1 MDEFHKFYE
10 QIVAFIRQLLGQ
22 ENINRPGHPRQNM
35 FTGLGWLGLAPG
47 GPRSGTNGDNLGRYT
62 ESSSQAKRHKYSV
75 LEVKR
80 ILRGLEKGST
90 AYPVLVQ
97 ASTFSS
103 LLDDRMVRYFRGRER
118 LFDRLPYVL
127 LQYTQ
132 GKNCLDIAHSVSY
145 FSDGDDVEDAINFAA
160 LLIANQL
167 NRQRQY

>member
-47 GPRSGTNGDNLGRYT
+47 GPRSSTNGGNLGRYT
-62 ESSSQAKRHKYSV
+62 ESSSQGKRHKYSV
-75 LEVKR
+75 LEVKQ
-80 ILRGLEKGST
+80 ILRGLEKGPT

-118 LFDRLPYVL
+118 LFDRL
-127 LQYTQ
+127 
-132 GKNCLDIAHSVSY
+132 
-145 FSDGDDVEDAINFAA
+145 
-160 LLIANQL
+160 
-167 NRQRQY
+167 